1 MESMKTSKAVCL
13 KNVTKSFKLY
23 NSPIHRFTNIFNL
36 SKNKTYREFNALH
49 NINFEI
55 EKGDVMGIVGRN
67 GAGKSTL
74 LQLICGTLT
83 PTSGEISVNGRIAA
97 LLELGSGF
105 NPEFTGKENI
115 YLNAAVLGITREEI
129 NEKVDEIIEFSGISD
144 FINRPVKFY
153 SSGMTVRLA
162 FSIATS
168 VSPEILVIDE
178 ALSVGDNEFSYKSFS
193 RIEELRA
200 KGATI
205 LFCSHSLYQV
215 QSICNKAI
223 WLEKGQLMKE
233 GDPDFVTTSYRESQS
248 IESNKIFNFND
259 NLTATNRLVPEDN
272 AVDQLQNLKGKII
285 ETSLKINGKDYDE
298 CMEVRSRVDNLEIKV
313 LYKVYE
319 GIKTPSVA
327 VSFTNRSSEIICG
340 VGSANDQVNG
350 ITNSNGE
357 GYFSLEFP
365 TIKLLKGHYR
375 INIVLFCDKGIHVI
389 DHANSIYEI
398 YIVQTGLEQGF
409 VHLDHHWNVGCI

>member
-1 MESMKTSKAVCL
+1 METMKTTKAVCL
-13 KNVTKSFKLY
+13 DNVTKSYKLY
-23 NSPIHRFTNIFNL
+23 NNHIHRLTSLFNL
-36 SKNKTYREFNALH
+36 SKNKKYREFNALH
-49 NINFEI
+49 NISFVI
-55 EKGDVMGIVGRN
+55 EKGDVLGIVGRN

-115 YLNAAVLGITREEI
+115 FLNAAVLGIKREEI
-129 NEKVDEIIEFSGISD
+129 NEKVDAIIEFSGIGD

-193 RIEELRA
+193 RIEELRE

-223 WLEKGQLMKE
+223 WLEKGQLIKE
-233 GDPDFVTTSYRESQS
+233 GDPDLVTTCYRDSQS
-248 IESNKIFNFND
+248 IENNKTFNYND
-259 NLTATNRLVPEDN
+259 NSTTANRLVPKDN
-272 AVDQLQNLKGKII
+272 AVDQLQNLKGRITG
-285 ETSLKINGKDYDE
+285 TSLKINGKDYDD
-298 CMEVRSRVDNLEIKV
+298 CMAVRSRVDSLEIKV
-313 LYKVYE
+313 MYKVHE
-319 GIKTPSVA
+319 GITPSVA
-327 VSFTNRSSEIICG
+327 VSFTNRSSEIISG
-340 VGSANDQVNG
+340 VGSANDQVNA

-365 TIKLLKGHYR
+365 SIKLLKGHYR
-375 INIVLFCDKGIHVI
+375 INVVLFCDKGIHVI

-398 YIVQTGLEQGF
+398 YVVQTGLEQGF
-409 VHLDHHWNVGCI
+409 VHLDHNWNVGCI

>member
-1 MESMKTSKAVCL
+1 METMKTTKAVCL
-13 KNVTKSFKLY
+13 DNVTKSYKLY
-23 NSPIHRFTNIFNL
+23 NNHIHRLTSLFNL
-36 SKNKTYREFNALH
+36 SKNKKYREFNALH
-49 NINFEI
+49 NISFEI
-55 EKGDVMGIVGRN
+55 EKGDVLGIVGRN

-115 YLNAAVLGITREEI
+115 FLNAAVLGIKREEI
-129 NEKVDEIIEFSGISD
+129 NEKVDAIIEFSGIGD

-193 RIEELRA
+193 RIEELRE

-223 WLEKGQLMKE
+223 WLEKGQLIKE
-233 GDPDFVTTSYRESQS
+233 GDPDLVTTCYRDSQS
-248 IESNKIFNFND
+248 IENNKTFNYND
-259 NLTATNRLVPEDN
+259 NSTTANRLVPKDN
-272 AVDQLQNLKGKII
+272 AVDQLQNLKGRITG
-285 ETSLKINGKDYDE
+285 TSLKINGKDYDD
-298 CMEVRSRVDNLEIKV
+298 CMAVRSRVDSLEIKV
-313 LYKVYE
+313 MYKVHE
-319 GIKTPSVA
+319 GITPSVA
-327 VSFTNRSSEIICG
+327 VSFTNRSSEIISG
-340 VGSANDQVNG
+340 VGSANDQVNA

-365 TIKLLKGHYR
+365 SIKLLKGHYR
-375 INIVLFCDKGIHVI
+375 INVVLFCDKGIHVI
-389 DHANSIYEI
+389 DHAYSIYEI
-398 YIVQTGLEQGF
+398 YVVQTGLEQGF
-409 VHLDHHWNVGCI
+409 VHLDHNWNVGCI

>member
-1 MESMKTSKAVCL
+1 METMKTTKAVCL
-13 KNVTKSFKLY
+13 DNVTKSYKLY
-23 NSPIHRFTNIFNL
+23 NNHIHRLTSLFNL
-36 SKNKTYREFNALH
+36 SKNKKYREFNALH
-49 NINFEI
+49 NISFEI
-55 EKGDVMGIVGRN
+55 EKGDVLGIVGRN

-115 YLNAAVLGITREEI
+115 FLNAAVLGIKREEI
-129 NEKVDEIIEFSGISD
+129 NEKVDAIIEFSGIGD

-193 RIEELRA
+193 RIEELRE

-223 WLEKGQLMKE
+223 WLEKGQLIKE
-233 GDPDFVTTSYRESQS
+233 GDPDLVTTCYRDSQS
-248 IESNKIFNFND
+248 IENNKTFNYND
-259 NLTATNRLVPEDN
+259 NSTTANRLVPKDN
-272 AVDQLQNLKGKII
+272 AVDQLQNLKGRITG
-285 ETSLKINGKDYDE
+285 TSLKINGKDYDD
-298 CMEVRSRVDNLEIKV
+298 CMAVRSRVDSLEIKV
-313 LYKVYE
+313 MYKVHE
-319 GIKTPSVA
+319 GITPSVA
-327 VSFTNRSSEIICG
+327 VSFTNRSSEIISG
-340 VGSANDQVNG
+340 VGSANDQVNA

-365 TIKLLKGHYR
+365 SIKLLKGHYR
-375 INIVLFCDKGIHVI
+375 INVVLFCEKGIHVI
-389 DHANSIYEI
+389 DHAYSIYEI
-398 YIVQTGLEQGF
+398 YVVQTGLEQGF
-409 VHLDHHWNVGCI
+409 VHLDHNWNVGCI

>member
-1 MESMKTSKAVCL
+1 MP
-13 KNVTKSFKLY
+13 KNVTKSYKLY
-23 NSPIHRFTNIFNL
+23 NSPIDRLTSIFNL
-36 SKNKTYREFNALH
+36 SKNKKYREFNALH
-49 NINFEI
+49 NISIEI
-55 EKGDVMGIVGRN
+55 EKGDVLGIVGRN

-74 LQLICGTLT
+74 LQLICGTLV
-83 PTSGEISVNGRIAA
+83 PTSGEISVTGRIAA

-105 NPEFTGKENI
+105 NPEVTGKENI
-115 YLNAAVLGITREEI
+115 FLNAAVLGITREEI

-223 WLEKGQLMKE
+223 WLEKG
-233 GDPDFVTTSYRESQS
+233 
-248 IESNKIFNFND
+248 N
-259 NLTATNRLVPEDN
+259 
-272 AVDQLQNLKGKII
+272 
-285 ETSLKINGKDYDE
+285 
-298 CMEVRSRVDNLEIKV
+298 
-313 LYKVYE
+313 
-319 GIKTPSVA
+319 
-327 VSFTNRSSEIICG
+327 
-340 VGSANDQVNG
+340 
-350 ITNSNGE
+350 
-357 GYFSLEFP
+357 
-365 TIKLLKGHYR
+365 
-375 INIVLFCDKGIHVI
+375 
-389 DHANSIYEI
+389 
-398 YIVQTGLEQGF
+398 
-409 VHLDHHWNVGCI
+409 

>member
-1 MESMKTSKAVCL
+1 METMKTTKAVCL
-13 KNVTKSFKLY
+13 DNVTKSYKLY
-23 NSPIHRFTNIFNL
+23 NNHIHRLTSLFNL
-36 SKNKTYREFNALH
+36 SKNKKYREFNALH
-49 NINFEI
+49 NISFEI
-55 EKGDVMGIVGRN
+55 EKGDVLGIVGRN

-115 YLNAAVLGITREEI
+115 FLNAAVLGIKREEI
-129 NEKVDEIIEFSGISD
+129 NEKVDAIIEFSGIGD

-193 RIEELRA
+193 RIEELRE

-223 WLEKGQLMKE
+223 WLEKGQLIKE
-233 GDPDFVTTSYRESQS
+233 GDPDLVTTCYRDSQS
-248 IESNKIFNFND
+248 IENNKTFNYND
-259 NLTATNRLVPEDN
+259 NSTTANRLVPKDN
-272 AVDQLQNLKGKII
+272 AVDQLQNLKGRITG
-285 ETSLKINGKDYDE
+285 TSLKINGKDYDD
-298 CMEVRSRVDNLEIKV
+298 CMAVRSRVDSLEIKV
-313 LYKVYE
+313 MYKVHE
-319 GIKTPSVA
+319 GITPSVA
-327 VSFTNRSSEIICG
+327 VSFTNRSSEIISG
-340 VGSANDQVNG
+340 VGSANDQVNA

-365 TIKLLKGHYR
+365 SIKLLKGHYR
-375 INIVLFCDKGIHVI
+375 INVVLFCDKGIHVI

-398 YIVQTGLEQGF
+398 YVVQTGLEQGF
-409 VHLDHHWNVGCI
+409 VHLDHNWNVGCI